1 TGFRRWCDPWSGYRR
16 GGAMKDIETIL
27 AAPDRSP
34 EDRGMDGPRRVSAM
48 IDAAGLKPDQS
59 ILELE
64 PGKGWF
70 TDILLRLIG
79 PEGHLTVQQPALL
92 DGFFGKDVSK
102 KIKRAGRPN
111 VTYSDAPFTE
121 IAAGDATM
129 DRVLWVQGPHEI
141 WFEPKPGVSFGDPH
155 RIFTEI
161 RRVLKPGGLFFVV
174 DNLAVAGTPQKAA
187 SELHRSEPKLL
198 ALMIEEAGFSLMHA
212 EPDWIVSEVD
222 TLDVPTF
229 TPGIHLRTS
238 QHMQKY
244 RLAGK

>member
-1 TGFRRWCDPWSGYRR
+1 MT
-16 GGAMKDIETIL
+16 DIEAIL

-34 EDRGMDGPRRVSAM
+34 EDRAMDGPRRVSDM
-48 IDAAGLKPDQS
+48 IAAAGLKPNQS

-64 PGKGWF
+64 QGKGWF

-79 PEGHLTVQQPALL
+79 PKGHLTVQQPALL
-92 DGFFGKDVSK
+92 DGFFRKDARKLVQ
-102 KIKRAGRPN
+102 RAALPN
-111 VTYSDAPFTE
+111 AHYSDAPFTKLS
-121 IAAGDATM
+121 AADATI
-129 DRVLWVQGPHEI
+129 DRVLWIQGPHEI
-141 WFEPKPGVSFGDPH
+141 WFEPKPGVTFGDPQA
-155 RIFTEI
+155 IFAEVK
-161 RRVLKPGGLFFVV
+161 RVLKPDGMFFVV
-174 DNLAVAGTPQKAA
+174 DNLAKSGTPQPEA

-198 ALMIEEAGFSLMHA
+198 ATMIEEAGINSMGA
-212 EPDWIVSEVD
+212 DPDWIVSEVD

>member
-1 TGFRRWCDPWSGYRR
+1 
-16 GGAMKDIETIL
+16 
-27 AAPDRSP
+27 
-34 EDRGMDGPRRVSAM
+34 M

-79 PEGHLTVQQPALL
+79 PKGHLTAQQPALL

-102 KIKRAGRPN
+102 KIKRGGRKN
-111 VTYSDAPFTE
+111 VTYSNAPFTE
-121 IAAGDATM
+121 MAAGDATM
-129 DRVLWVQGPHEI
+129 DRVLWVQGLHEI
-141 WFEPKPGVSFGDPH
+141 WFEPKPGVTFGDAQA
-155 RIFTEI
+155 IFSEVK
-161 RRVLKPGGLFFVV
+161 RVLKPNGMLFVV
-174 DNLAVAGTPQKAA
+174 DNLAKSGTPQPEA
-187 SELHRSEPKLL
+187 SQLHRSEPKLL
-198 ALMIEEAGFSLMHA
+198 ATIIEEAGFSLMHA
-212 EPDWIVSEVD
+212 DPDWIVSEVD

-244 RLAGK
+244 WLTGE